1 MTDGRGTTVTNE
13 AAPPEDS
20 GASRLANRTSAA
32 MRAALGQAPAR
43 RPMPFPAEPDSG
55 PEPDA
60 DIAAAAATEVTAEAV
75 PEMAADVA
83 PEAEPDQTPE
93 VAADTAP
100 VNDPAPRRV
109 RAAKHSRR
117 RTRTLA
123 VVAWCVVG
131 LLVAGLVAVNVLLRM
146 SNSDTASTDRAGSA
160 AISAA
165 TTRIPVILSYSY
177 KTLDSDIATALSNV
191 TGSFKNDYQSLLQ
204 SAVAPVA
211 TQKQITTKAT
221 VVGTG
226 LVVSHK
232 NSAIVLVFVNQ
243 STTSTASKT
252 PQLDGSRIRVG
263 LTKVHGQWL
272 VSSLSPV

>member
-1 MTDGRGTTVTNE
+1 MIDGRGTTVTNE
-13 AAPPEDS
+13 EAPPENS
-20 GASRLANRTSAA
+20 GPRGLANRTSAA
-32 MRAALGQAPAR
+32 MRAALGQTPSR
-43 RPMPFPAEPDSG
+43 RPMPFPTQ
-55 PEPDA
+55 PEPEVKREA
-60 DIAAAAATEVTAEAV
+60 EVPVAGEAELSAAAEAPEAV
-75 PEMAADVA
+75 AEVA
-83 PEAEPDQTPE
+83 PEAGPE
-93 VAADTAP
+93 AK
-100 VNDPAPRRV
+100 
-109 RAAKHSRR
+109 RAHGGRHGRR
-117 RTRTLA
+117 RSGVLA
-123 VVAWCVVG
+123 VVAWTLIG
-131 LLVAGLVAVNVLLRM
+131 LLVAALVSVNVLLRM
-146 SNSDTASTDRAGSA
+146 SNSDTTSTDRAGQA

-221 VVGTG
+221 VVGAG
-226 LVVSHK
+226 LVVAHR

-263 LTKVHGQWL
+263 LTKVHGLWL